1 MHSKDY
7 GFWEEGKGK
16 RQETTFFLSLVTY
29 MEEGYKTRKRKN
41 VYLTSWQ
48 LHRNSIF
55 LSIEAPS
62 CQCWLRHSFQ
72 TSILEDMLLLILKWF
87 WLTLAYI
94 LHLTEHSSILLPL
107 FHVEKSPSHIVV
119 YLACSDTSRQTF
131 FYYYYFFY
139 EEGNGSA

>member
-7 GFWEEGKGK
+7 GFWEEKGK
-16 RQETTFFLSLVTY
+16 RQETTLPSNILYFVSLVTY
-29 MEEGYKTRKRKN
+29 MEEEYKPRKRKN

-72 TSILEDMLLLILKWF
+72 TSILKDMLLVILKWF

-94 LHLTEHSSILLPL
+94 LHLTEHSPILLPL
-107 FHVEKSPSHIVV
+107 FHMEKSPFHIVV
-119 YLACSDTSRQTF
+119 YLAWSDISRQIWF
-131 FYYYYFFY
+131 
-139 EEGNGSA
+139 